1 VQSQEINSKEIKEV
15 EEKNSVIIEELKDEP
30 IAEEEMKKELI
41 EKNEENKEKLIIEE
55 EQKEESNVK
64 ESRKEVTVKEN
75 LMIGSIDGQNLK
87 ENTVVNEESQE
98 KTNTSTNNSEE
109 RKLAT
114 SCSSFNLEES
124 CSGDSESDYEISYPK
139 SMKNPLIKE
148 MDQKSLRKFYARVH
162 KQRPDQDLID
172 RVLKNKYSKINR
184 IFDEPEK
191 AIPLPRKNGTI
202 NITFSER
209 AFPTPARESSHLE
222 EQEVSYIFVIINCN
236 KYFNKNIEVN
246 F

>member
-1 VQSQEINSKEIKEV
+1 MKEAKE
-15 EEKNSVIIEELKDEP
+15 KSSVIIEELKDEI
-30 IAEEEMKKELI
+30 IAEEEMRKELN

-55 EQKEESNVK
+55 EQKKESNV
-64 ESRKEVTVKEN
+64 EEEFRNEVTVKEN
-75 LMIGSIDGQNLK
+75 LIIKSTDGQNPK
-87 ENTVVNEESQE
+87 ESTVVDEESQE
-98 KTNTSTNNSEE
+98 KTNISTNLEDK
-109 RKLAT
+109 KLT
-114 SCSSFNLEES
+114 ILCESFNLEES

-148 MDQKSLRKFYARVH
+148 MDPKSLRKFYAKMK
-162 KQRPDQDLID
+162 KQKPDQDLID

-191 AIPLPRKNGTI
+191 TVPLPRRNGTI

-222 EQEVSYIFVIINCN
+222 EQEVSYTFL
-236 KYFNKNIEVN
+236 
-246 F
+246 